1 MNQCLSCLVW
11 FQPPAGDED
20 NDYCCKAHEPSF
32 QLRLELLEPDFSD
45 DDLLP
50 EGW

>member
-11 FQPPAGDED
+11 FQPPED
-20 NDYCCKAHEPSF
+20 DDDKDYCSKACEPSR
-32 QLRLELLEPDFSD
+32 LLKLELLEPDFSD